1 MTLHK
6 KRNRTLRLGELIA
19 IAVGGMV
26 GGGIFSVLGISV
38 AMIGV
43 WTPLAIFVGGIIA
56 LFAAY
61 SYVQLGV
68 YYKDEGASFSFFKKT
83 YTKSHFA
90 SSVIGWL
97 VIFGYISTLAL
108 YAYTFSSYAISGS
121 TYASNIWIRK
131 MIAIGIIAIFTC
143 VNVWSVKGMGKI
155 EDLIVYTKLVVL
167 LIISVVLIQS
177 GAPNYSEFI
186 HNLSIDAGKAGILGL
201 LTVSSLTFVAY
212 EGFQLVNNAVNE
224 MKNPDKNIGRAIYYS
239 LAVVTAI
246 YLIISFGSVLAIPA
260 KDIIQN
266 KEYALAAGAGKVLGS
281 LGSGLVIFG
290 ALLAT
295 SSAISG
301 TLFGASHQMVVV
313 AENGYM
319 PSVLANKRKN
329 IPVNGIVTMAATSSL
344 LILIGGLELLLEF
357 GSITFL
363 FVSLLM
369 AIANF
374 KIRKQT
380 KSSPLITMIAIILLS
395 VSGLLVFY
403 YEATNALNQVIFII
417 AMYIVIMGIAFL
429 YARKR
434 DHRRK
439 STDH

>member
-19 IAVGGMV
+19 ISVGGMV

-38 AMIGV
+38 AMIGN
-43 WTPLAIFVGGIIA
+43 WTPIAIFIGGIIA
-56 LFAAY
+56 LFASY

-68 YYKDEGASFSFFKKT
+68 YYKDEGASFSFFQKT

-90 SSVIGWL
+90 SSIIGWL

-108 YAYTFSSYAISGS
+108 YAYTFSSYAISG
-121 TYASNIWIRK
+121 TTFAGNIWIRK
-131 MIAIGIIAIFTC
+131 SIAVGIIAVFTG
-143 VNVWSVKGMGKI
+143 VNVWSVNGMGKI
-155 EDLIVYTKLVVL
+155 EDMIVYTKLLVL

-177 GAPNYSEFI
+177 GAPNLSIFMT
-186 HNLSIDAGKAGILGL
+186 NLSLDSGKAGIWGL

-224 MKNPDKNIGRAIYYS
+224 MQNPSKNIGRAIYSS
-239 LAVVTAI
+239 LLLVMAI
-246 YLIISFGSVLAIPA
+246 YLVISFGSVLAIPA

-281 LGSGLVIFG
+281 FGSGLVIFG

-319 PSVLANKRKN
+319 PSILAKRKKS
-329 IPVNGIVTMAATSSL
+329 IPVNGIITMAIVSSL

-363 FVSLLM
+363 IVSLLM
-369 AIANF
+369 AMANF

-380 KSSPLITMIAIILLS
+380 GSSAIITIIAIALLAM
-395 VSGLLVFY
+395 SGSLVLY
-403 YEATNALNQVIFII
+403 YEAVNALHQVIFIVALYIIIIII
-417 AMYIVIMGIAFL
+417 AYI
-429 YARKR
+429 YAKKR
-434 DHRRK
+434 EHNFPQA
-439 STDH
+439 